1 MSSSWSLASFWYVYE
16 GAPGSRP
23 CGGVPKHA
31 QLPLPMLTYNPRGI
45 RNEAMADHFPTQ
57 VDDNEHPMNFAQ
69 TFHLMKDPAGSFFV
83 SHDIFKLVY

>member
-1 MSSSWSLASFWYVYE
+1 
-16 GAPGSRP
+16 
-23 CGGVPKHA
+23 
-31 QLPLPMLTYNPRGI
+31 
-45 RNEAMADHFPTQ
+45 MADHFSAQ